1 MADEPTP
8 LEVEIR
14 RLIEVA
20 GPMPVADYMRICLT
34 HPHLGYYT
42 TQDPI
47 GARGDFIT
55 APEISQMFGELIGL
69 WMAAVWQQM
78 GTPENVRVVEL
89 GPGRGTLMVDALRA
103 AKTVRNFYT
112 AIVLHLVEISPK
124 LQALQQ
130 QKLEILGE
138 PVLWHSTLTDVPAG
152 PAIIIANEFVDALPV
167 HQAVKQAGGWFE
179 RMVEIAPDGELRIGV
194 APNALPHFE
203 ATLPRELRQAP
214 EGSIYEWRSD
224 HIALELGRRA
234 RSDCVALIVDYGHVR
249 QGLGETLQAVAGHSY
264 SDPLRRPGEVDLT
277 AHVDFAGL
285 AQHGEIMGG
294 RIHGPVTQRDF
305 LMRLGIE
312 RRAAVLKGHT
322 PDKSAAIDRRLE
334 AADRNRPERHGRIV
348 QGAGDRRPEIRRP
361 AGLRSIEHDPEKP
374 APDLIRGGCRFSEKH
389 TLGLDPRDHAP
400 TKC

>member
-1 MADEPTP
+1 MT
-8 LEVEIR
+8 R
-14 RLIEVA
+14 
-20 GPMPVADYMRICLT
+20 
-34 HPHLGYYT
+34 
-42 TQDPI
+42 DPF
-47 GARGDFIT
+47 GAAGDFIT

-78 GTPENVRVVEL
+78 GTPENVRLVEL

-103 AKTVRNFYT
+103 AKTARNFYT

-124 LQALQQ
+124 MQALQQ

-138 PVLWHSTLTDVPAG
+138 PVLWHPSLTDVPAG

-167 HQAVKQAGGWFE
+167 HQAVKQAGGWYE
-179 RMVEIAPDGELRIGV
+179 RMVEIAPDGKLRIGL

-277 AHVDFAGL
+277 AHVDFASPG
-285 AQHGEIMGG
+285 AARRNHGRAHPWAGHAARFSAAARHRKTRGG
-294 RIHGPVTQRDF
+294 T
-305 LMRLGIE
+305 E
-312 RRAAVLKGHT
+312 RAYARQSAAVDRGLKRLTATG
-322 PDKSAAIDRRLE
+322 PKGMGELFKVLAIADPKFGDLPGFE
-334 AADRNRPERHGRIV
+334 A
-348 QGAGDRRPEIRRP
+348 
-361 AGLRSIEHDPEKP
+361 
-374 APDLIRGGCRFSEKH
+374 
-389 TLGLDPRDHAP
+389 
-400 TKC
+400 